1 MPKIQTAVDL
11 VRRVKKITHK
21 PIPPTVAQ
29 PRPMAPTAV
38 ALPRPMAPTAGDPP
52 PTVLLPTLPPK
63 TAAQKLH
70 GLDVFDGGIQT
81 EAFGEKAVNV
91 GEAVEGTTQNVAAL
105 TAAAMKY
112 GRRLAPAV
120 ANSSKLRAVS
130 SGASRV
136 AAPLNAVLQGA
147 DALRLV
153 ADPEYRQDAAEFVG
167 QVGDRP
173 DTILNGGVFNT
184 TVAANALSRAPSTIY
199 SLAHEMGRNSDVPF
213 FGDVEDIEKFSPG
226 RMEAHR
232 QRKNWKYN
240 EREFERAVPPRDFH
254 ETRSMGIEKA
264 SRKRFRL

>member
-11 VRRVKKITHK
+11 VRRVKKITQK
-21 PIPPTVAQ
+21 PIPPTVAL

-38 ALPRPMAPTAGDPP
+38 ALPRPMAPTA
-52 PTVLLPTLPPK
+52 VALPPK

-105 TAAAMKY
+105 TALAMKY
-112 GRRLAPAV
+112 GGRLAPAL
-120 ANSSKLRAVS
+120 ANSSKLGAVS

-136 AAPLNAVLQGA
+136 AAPLNAVLQGV

-167 QVGDRP
+167 QVADRP
-173 DTILNGGVFNT
+173 DTILNGRYFNT

-199 SLAHEMGRNSDVPF
+199 SLGHEMGKAHASDVPF
-213 FGDVEDIEKFSPG
+213 FGDVEDIEGFSPG
-226 RMEAHR
+226 RMETHR